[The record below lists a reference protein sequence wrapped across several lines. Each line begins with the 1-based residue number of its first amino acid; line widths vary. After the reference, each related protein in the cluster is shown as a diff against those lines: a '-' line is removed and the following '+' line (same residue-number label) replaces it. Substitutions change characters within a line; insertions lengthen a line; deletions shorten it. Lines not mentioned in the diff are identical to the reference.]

1 MPYRG
6 PYSNRV
12 PRKRRTYMGPARSS
26 TGWSSG
32 SLIAIILA
40 VLIVALAVPDVLESG
55 RPARPQHVLTSS
67 WPGLSRPST
76 PWSRQRRGCAGQAR
90 A

>member
-6 PYSNRV
+6 LSSNRL

-32 SLIAIILA
+32 SFIAIILA
-40 VLIVALAVPDVLESG
+40 VLIVALAIAYGINS
-55 RPARPQHVLTSS
+55 
-67 WPGLSRPST
+67 
-76 PWSRQRRGCAGQAR
+76 
-90 A
+90 

>member
-1 MPYRG
+1 MPYRD

-40 VLIVALAVPDVLESG
+40 VLIVALAIAYGINS
-55 RPARPQHVLTSS
+55 
-67 WPGLSRPST
+67 
-76 PWSRQRRGCAGQAR
+76 
-90 A
+90 

>member
-6 PYSNRV
+6 PSSNRV
-12 PRKRRTYMGPARSS
+12 PRKRRTYMGPARGS

-40 VLIVALAVPDVLESG
+40 VLIVALAVAYGINS
-55 RPARPQHVLTSS
+55 
-67 WPGLSRPST
+67 
-76 PWSRQRRGCAGQAR
+76 
-90 A
+90 

>member
-26 TGWSSG
+26 AGWSSG
-32 SLIAIILA
+32 SLIVIILA
-40 VLIVALAVPDVLESG
+40 VLIVALAVAYGINS
-55 RPARPQHVLTSS
+55 
-67 WPGLSRPST
+67 
-76 PWSRQRRGCAGQAR
+76 
-90 A
+90 

>member
-6 PYSNRV
+6 TSSNRL

-32 SLIAIILA
+32 SFIIIILA
-40 VLIVALAVPDVLESG
+40 VLIVALAIAYGINS
-55 RPARPQHVLTSS
+55 
-67 WPGLSRPST
+67 
-76 PWSRQRRGCAGQAR
+76 
-90 A
+90 